1 MTATIRKMTKRIYAI
16 LVAVPATPES
26 PSTPAM
32 IATTR
37 NVIAQLSMIHLLQI
51 KSVHAMLRSLY
62 SPTVYG
68 NLSHSSLQVPDF

>member
-51 KSVHAMLRSLY
+51 NTDKAMLRSLCMI
-62 SPTVYG
+62 G
-68 NLSHSSLQVPDF
+68 I